1 MKDRYLNKVLSKING
16 KPKDYDKNLIGV
28 SGFMFIFAVFCFY
41 MTFNS
46 LINIIYHVG
55 YLSSP
60 DIMVYA
66 ILMLAVYLP
75 ADIGL
80 KIATIYYIFK
90 KHIIFRKL
98 YVINSILV
106 VASMM
111 TAFAYFMI
119 TEGLFYDTAIFQSA
133 LALLWIVYLYTSRRV
148 KNTFIYPHCDYAKQV
163 REKIMSIAEKG
174 DEKES

>member
-1 MKDRYLNKVLSKING
+1 MKDKYLNKVLSKING
-16 KPKDYDKNLIGV
+16 KPKGYDKNIIGI
-28 SGFMFIFAVFCFY
+28 SGFLFIFAVFCFY

-60 DIMVYA
+60 DILVYA

-80 KIATIYYIFK
+80 KIAIIYYIFK

-106 VASMM
+106 VVSMM
-111 TAFAYFMI
+111 GAFVYFMVM
-119 TEGLFYDTAIFQSA
+119 EGVFYDAAIFQSV
-133 LALLWIVYLYTSRRV
+133 LAAVWIIYLYTSKRV
-148 KNTFIYPHCDYAKQV
+148 KNTFIYPHSDYAKQA
-163 REKIMSIAEKG
+163 RAKIMSIAEKG
-174 DEKES
+174 D